1 MADISM
7 CRNVRCKSRLVCYRF
22 MADVNEFRQ
31 AYANFVP
38 DKGNDRCDYFWDLK
52 TKKQQINENI

>member
-1 MADISM
+1 M
-7 CRNVRCKSRLVCYRF
+7 CRNVRCKSRAVCYRF

-38 DKGNDRCDYFWDLK
+38 DKGSDRCDYFWDLK
-52 TKKQQINENI
+52 TKKQKINENI